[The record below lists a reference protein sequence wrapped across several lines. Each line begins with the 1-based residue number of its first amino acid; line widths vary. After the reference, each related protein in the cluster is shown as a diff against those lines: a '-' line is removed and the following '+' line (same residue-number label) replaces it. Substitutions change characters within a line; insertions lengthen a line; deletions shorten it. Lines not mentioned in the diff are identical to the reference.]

1 MRLGNINPGRDRLCS
16 ATSEKLSTKFA
27 TLLSRKN
34 LYPAIVIFVI
44 LVATALELHR
54 QGRYWWCV
62 CGTAFVWISDAWGSQ
77 TSQTFLDPYS
87 FTHVLHGLGFAGL
100 LAIFFHHRVPPG
112 WQLSLAIGFE
122 SVWEIIENTNTVID
136 RYREAT
142 AALGYHG
149 DTVANSLGD
158 IACCGL
164 GFVIARKLGLVR
176 SIILFVATEV
186 VLLISIRD
194 SLLLEIVML
203 LVPVQSIKEWQIS
216 N

>member
-1 MRLGNINPGRDRLCS
+1 M
-16 ATSEKLSTKFA
+16 
-27 TLLSRKN
+27 
-34 LYPAIVIFVI
+34 
-44 LVATALELHR
+44 ELHR

-77 TSQTFLDPYS
+77 TSQAFLDPYS
-87 FTHVLHGLGFAGL
+87 FTHVLHGLAFAGV
-100 LAIFFHHRVPPG
+100 LAVIVRRQLPTG

-122 SVWEIIENTNTVID
+122 AVWEIIENTNTVID

-149 DTVANSLGD
+149 DTVVNSLGD

-164 GFVIARKLGLVR
+164 GFVIARKLGFVR
-176 SIILFVATEV
+176 SIIVFAATEV
-186 VLLISIRD
+186 VLLIVIRD

-203 LVPVQSIKEWQIS
+203 VFPIQSIKTWQLAR
-216 N
+216 

>member
-1 MRLGNINPGRDRLCS
+1 L
-16 ATSEKLSTKFA
+16 ALSFG
-27 TLLSRKN
+27 
-34 LYPAIVIFVI
+34 
-44 LVATALELHR
+44 LEFD
-54 QGRYWWCV
+54 C
-62 CGTAFVWISDAWGSQ
+62 
-77 TSQTFLDPYS
+77 
-87 FTHVLHGLGFAGL
+87 
-100 LAIFFHHRVPPG
+100 
-112 WQLSLAIGFE
+112 
-122 SVWEIIENTNTVID
+122 EIIKTSNPVID

-142 AALGYHG
+142 AALRYHG

-164 GFVIARKLGLVR
+164 GFVIARKLGLAR
-176 SIILFVATEV
+176 SIILFAATEV